1 MVGGKVVCINGIYVD
16 DLLITEKNEQ
26 INDII
31 NRIKRKFKISKYNHA
46 DYLLGI
52 RIESGNHKYS
62 ISQEQ
67 LIEDI
72 LQKFNIKNTRKVKTP
87 CTGEDK
93 NLKEDKPFDKTTYK
107 SAIGALIYLGRCT
120 RPDISFSVGKASRN
134 SENPKYSDWKKVM
147 NILKYLKYTKNFKI
161 TYKGQGEIVA
171 YTDSDFGGDPND
183 RKSTSGYI
191 VLMNNDPIC
200 WQSKKQSVV
209 ATSTCE
215 TEYIAMAECTKKVL
229 YI

>member
-87 CTGEDK
+87 CTEDDK
-93 NLKEDKPFDKTTYK
+93 NLEEDKPFDKTTYQ

-120 RPDISFSVGKASRN
+120 RPDISFAVGKVSRN
-134 SENPKYSDWKKVM
+134 SENPKYSDWKKG
-147 NILKYLKYTKNFKI
+147 NEYFKILKIY
-161 TYKGQGEIVA
+161 
-171 YTDSDFGGDPND
+171 
-183 RKSTSGYI
+183 
-191 VLMNNDPIC
+191 
-200 WQSKKQSVV
+200 
-209 ATSTCE
+209 
-215 TEYIAMAECTKKVL
+215 
-229 YI
+229 